1 MHVPIF
7 YFVMVTLKQAL
18 TISTLV
24 GLHIIYATH
33 TIHIGL
39 RASARTHTRIHTHT
53 CIYSCMQLRKRLS
66 SIFKLLSLLIF
77 MAKSID
83 ILRTKTVYVCNRKTR
98 YASPIRSLYCQP
110 WSSFRVIAF
119 VWLPHFVARTLT
131 GHWSMEFRYC
141 AIRALLFM
149 VWTKTTKNTEFF
161 DARWDRRL
169 YLRHMYRVTHFQ
181 QKRFQVHCRQMV

>member
-39 RASARTHTRIHTHT
+39 RASAHTHTRTHNTHRPTHT

-98 YASPIRSLYCQP
+98 YACPIGSLYCQP

-119 VWLPHFVARTLT
+119 V
-131 GHWSMEFRYC
+131 
-141 AIRALLFM
+141 
-149 VWTKTTKNTEFF
+149 
-161 DARWDRRL
+161 
-169 YLRHMYRVTHFQ
+169 
-181 QKRFQVHCRQMV
+181 